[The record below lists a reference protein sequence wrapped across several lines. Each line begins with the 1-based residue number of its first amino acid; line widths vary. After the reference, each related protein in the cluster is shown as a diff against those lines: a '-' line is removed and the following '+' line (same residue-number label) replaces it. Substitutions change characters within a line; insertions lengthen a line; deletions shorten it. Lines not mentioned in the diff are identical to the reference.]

1 MSDAMDGRERSGGG
15 RMRDFVQGMQRQVGW
30 FVILGLGAIVVLLL
44 AVSLRTDVFAKK
56 FQLWFSPPSAAP
68 FHEGQPVKFQ
78 GFTIGRVS
86 DMELLDEGRVR
97 ITLKLLDRYRPMI
110 HERAKARIVKE
121 GLIGEQVVEVTAGD
135 PKRAVIRDGAE
146 LAYETEASIEQLL
159 QDLKPAVNNANTL
172 LTQLAELSVW
182 LNDPEGPF
190 RQMTARLNDASR
202 GLTREKMERMAA
214 SLANTM
220 ARLEAIVAELER
232 GKVAQ
237 KLTASVSHANTL
249 MKDIEPLARAAGEK
263 GPETMANVASLLRHV
278 DALSR
283 SLDIVAADLSE
294 LTPEL
299 PGLAR
304 ESRGAIEEMRALLR
318 GMQDSWL
325 FGGKHD
331 AGRHDAAGEIAPP
344 VLDLEP

>member
-1 MSDAMDGRERSGGG
+1 MRGWQGWFRRGDAERMPDLA
-15 RMRDFVQGMQRQVGW
+15 RGMQRQVGW
-30 FVILGLGAIVVLLL
+30 FVIFGLGAIVALLL

-56 FQLWFSPPSAAP
+56 FQVSFSPPSAAP

-86 DMELLDEGRVR
+86 DMALLREGRVR
-97 ITLKLLDRYRPMI
+97 ITLKLLDRYRSMI
-110 HERAKARIVKE
+110 HQGAHARIVKE

-135 PKRAVIRDGAE
+135 AKRAVIRDGAE
-146 LAYETEASIEQLL
+146 IGYETEASIEQLL

-182 LNDPEGPF
+182 LNDPDGPF
-190 RQMTARLNDASR
+190 RRMTERLDQASQ
-202 GLTREKMERMAA
+202 GLTRENMEAMAA
-214 SLANTM
+214 SLAGTLK
-220 ARLEAIVAELER
+220 RLEAIVSELER
-232 GKVAQ
+232 EKVAGH
-237 KLTASVSHANTL
+237 LAASVRQANAL
-249 MKDIEPLARAAGEK
+249 MRDLEPLARAAGEK

-283 SLDIVAADLSE
+283 SLDVVAADLSE

-304 ESRGAIEEMRALLR
+304 ESKGAIREMRDLLR

-325 FGGKHD
+325 FGGRKRD
-331 AGRHDAAGEIAPP
+331 RADEGDGVTPP
-344 VLDLEP
+344 VMDLRP

>member
-1 MSDAMDGRERSGGG
+1 MSDARNDGA
-15 RMRDFVQGMQRQVGW
+15 RMRDFAQGMQRQVGW
-30 FVILGLGAIVVLLL
+30 FVILGLGAIVLLLL

-56 FQLWFSPPSAAP
+56 FQLWFSPPTAAP

-86 DMELLDEGRVR
+86 DMELLDEGQVR

-110 HERAKARIVKE
+110 HAGAKARVVKE

-135 PKRAVIRDGAE
+135 ADGAVIRDGAE

-190 RQMTARLNDASR
+190 RQMTSRLNDASR
-202 GLTREKMERMAA
+202 GLTQAKMERMAA
-214 SLANTM
+214 SLANTL
-220 ARLEAIVAELER
+220 ARLESITTELER
-232 GKVAQ
+232 GKVAE
-237 KLTASVSHANTL
+237 KLTASVGHANML

-263 GPETMANVASLLRHV
+263 GPETVANVASLLRHV

-318 GMQDSWL
+318 GMRDSWL
-325 FGGKHD
+325 FGGKGGATHGE
-331 AGRHDAAGEIAPP
+331 AGDEIAPP
-344 VLDLEP
+344 VLEMRP